1 MTMADDKPIALVT
14 GANRGLGL
22 ETSRQLGKRGIKV
35 LIGARDIAKGE
46 QAAETLGNEG
56 IDAEVIQLD
65 VSDAASIAAAISAI
79 SKDYGRLD
87 ILVNNAAIL
96 NDIGQQPSTVS
107 EKTLR
112 QNLDVNFVGPYLLTA
127 GFAELL
133 KAAPA
138 GRVLNMGTQV
148 GSFGNLSDPES
159 PIKDDIC
166 PAYQSSKIALNS
178 ITALFAKEFES
189 SNVKINS
196 VCPGWVMTDMG
207 HEDLPDYG
215 DAVKPMSPDEAV
227 DKILFLLDFGA
238 DVPSGGFF
246 SNGEPVPW

>member
-1 MTMADDKPIALVT
+1 MTDDKPIALVT

-22 ETSRQLGKRGIKV
+22 ETSRQLGKRGVKV
-35 LIGARDIAKGE
+35 LIGARDLAKGDL
-46 QAAETLGNEG
+46 AVETLRNEG
-56 IDAEVIQLD
+56 IDAEAIQID
-65 VSDAASIAAAISAI
+65 VSDAASITAAIAII
-79 SKDYGRLD
+79 SKEYRRLD
-87 ILVNNAAIL
+87 ILVNNAAVL
-96 NDIGQQPSTVS
+96 NDIGLQPSSVS
-107 EKTLR
+107 EETLR
-112 QNLDVNFVGPYLLTA
+112 QNLDVNFIGPYLLTA

-189 SNVKINS
+189 TNVKINS

-215 DAVKPMSPDEAV
+215 DAVKPLSPSEAV
-227 DKILFLLDFGA
+227 EKILFLLDFGA
-238 DVPSGGFF
+238 DMPSGGFF
-246 SNGEPVPW
+246 SHGELVPW

>member
-1 MTMADDKPIALVT
+1 MTDDKPIALVT

-35 LIGARDIAKGE
+35 LIGSRDLAKGE
-46 QAAETLGNEG
+46 QAAETLRNEG
-56 IDAEVIQLD
+56 IDAKVIQLD
-65 VSDAASIAAAISAI
+65 VSDAASISAANAAILR
-79 SKDYGRLD
+79 DYGRLD
-87 ILVNNAAIL
+87 ILVNNAAVL
-96 NDIGQQPSTVS
+96 NDLGQQPSAVS
-107 EKTLR
+107 EQTLR
-112 QNLDVNFVGPYLLTA
+112 QNLDVNFIGPYLLTA

-178 ITALFAKEFES
+178 MTALFAKEFES
-189 SNVKINS
+189 TNVKINS

-215 DAVKPMSPDEAV
+215 DAVKPLTPSEAV
-227 DKILFLLDFGA
+227 EKILFLLDFGA

>member
-1 MTMADDKPIALVT
+1 MTDDKPIALVT

-22 ETSRQLGKRGIKV
+22 ETSRQLGKRGVKV
-35 LIGARDIAKGE
+35 LIGARDLAKGDL
-46 QAAETLGNEG
+46 AVETLRNEG
-56 IDAEVIQLD
+56 IDAEAIQLD
-65 VSDAASIAAAISAI
+65 VSDTASIIAAIAAIS
-79 SKDYGRLD
+79 KGYNQLD
-87 ILVNNAAIL
+87 ILVNNAAVL
-96 NDIGQQPSTVS
+96 NDIGLQPSEVS
-107 EKTLR
+107 EEILR
-112 QNLDVNFVGPYLLTA
+112 QNLDVNFIGPYLLTA
-127 GFAELL
+127 GLAELL
-133 KAAPA
+133 KASPA

-189 SNVKINS
+189 TNVKINS

-227 DKILFLLDFGA
+227 AKILFLLDFAA
-238 DVPSGGFF
+238 DEPNGGFF

>member
-1 MTMADDKPIALVT
+1 MTNDKAIALVT

-22 ETSRQLGKRGIKV
+22 ETSRQLGKSGIKV
-35 LIGARDIAKGE
+35 LIGARDLSKGE
-46 QAAETLGNEG
+46 EAAETLKAEG
-56 IDAEVIQLD
+56 IDAVAIKLD
-65 VSDAASIAAAISAI
+65 VSDAASINGVIEAI

-87 ILVNNAAIL
+87 ILVNNAAVL
-96 NDIGQQPSTVS
+96 NDLGQQPSEVS
-107 EKTLR
+107 EQTLR
-112 QNLDVNFVGPYLLTA
+112 QNHDVNFIGPYLLTA
-127 GFAELL
+127 GFAALL

-159 PIKDDIC
+159 PLKDDIC

-178 ITALFAKEFES
+178 MTALFAKEFEA

-215 DAVKPMSPDEAV
+215 DSVKPMSPSEAV
-227 DKILFLLDFGA
+227 AKILFLLDFGA
-238 DVPSGGFF
+238 DVPSGVFF
-246 SNGEPVPW
+246 SHGEQVAW

>member
-1 MTMADDKPIALVT
+1 MTDDKPIALVT

-22 ETSRQLGKRGIKV
+22 ETSRQLGKRGVKV
-35 LIGARDIAKGE
+35 LIGARDLAKGDL
-46 QAAETLGNEG
+46 AVETLRNEG
-56 IDAEVIQLD
+56 IDAEAIQLD
-65 VSDAASIAAAISAI
+65 VSDAASITAAIAAI
-79 SKDYGRLD
+79 SKDYPRLD
-87 ILVNNAAIL
+87 ILVNNAAVL
-96 NDIGQQPSTVS
+96 NDIGQQPSSVS
-107 EKTLR
+107 EETLR
-112 QNLDVNFVGPYLLTA
+112 QNLDVNFIGPYLLTA

-189 SNVKINS
+189 TNVKINS

-215 DAVKPMSPDEAV
+215 DAVKPLSPSEAV
-227 DKILFLLDFGA
+227 EKILFLLDFGA
-238 DVPSGGFF
+238 DMPSGGFF
-246 SNGEPVPW
+246 SHGELVPW

>member
-1 MTMADDKPIALVT
+1 MTNDKPIALVT

-35 LIGARDIAKGE
+35 LIGARDLAKGE
-46 QAAETLGNEG
+46 QAAETLRNEG
-56 IDAEVIQLD
+56 VDAEAVQLD
-65 VSDAASIAAAISAI
+65 VSESSSIAAIIAAISQ
-79 SKDYGRLD
+79 DYGRLD
-87 ILVNNAAIL
+87 ILVNNAAVL
-96 NDIGQQPSTVS
+96 NDLGQQPSEVS
-107 EKTLR
+107 EQTLR
-112 QNLDVNFVGPYLLTA
+112 QNLDVNFIGPYLLTA
-127 GFAELL
+127 GLAELL

-178 ITALFAKEFES
+178 MTALFAKEFGA

-215 DAVKPMSPDEAV
+215 DAVKPMSPEEAV
-227 DKILFLLDFGA
+227 AKILFLIDFGT
-238 DVPSGGFF
+238 DVPNGGFF
-246 SNGEPVPW
+246 SNGEKIAW

>member
-1 MTMADDKPIALVT
+1 MADDKPIALVT

-22 ETSRQLGKRGIKV
+22 ETSRQLGKSGLKV
-35 LIGARDIAKGE
+35 LIGARDLAKGE
-46 QAAETLGNEG
+46 QAAETLKNEG
-56 IDAEVIQLD
+56 IDAVAIQLD
-65 VSDAASIAAAISAI
+65 VSDTASINAVISAI

-96 NDIGQQPSTVS
+96 NDIGQQPSAVS
-107 EKTLR
+107 EQTLR
-112 QNLDVNFVGPYLLTA
+112 QNHDVNFIGPYLLTA
-127 GFAELL
+127 GFAERL

-148 GSFGNLSDPES
+148 GSFGNLSDPGS
-159 PIKDDIC
+159 PLKDDIC

-178 ITALFAKEFES
+178 MTALFAKEFES
-189 SNVKINS
+189 TNVKINS

-215 DAVKPMSPDEAV
+215 DAVKPLSPSEAV
-227 DKILFLLDFGA
+227 EKILFLLDFGA

-246 SNGEPVPW
+246 SHGELVPW

>member
-1 MTMADDKPIALVT
+1 MSDDKAIALVT

-22 ETSRQLGKRGIKV
+22 ETSRQLGKSGIKV
-35 LIGARDIAKGE
+35 LIGARDLAKGE
-46 QAAETLGNEG
+46 KAAETLRNEG
-56 IDAEVIQLD
+56 IDAEAIQLD
-65 VSDAASIAAAISAI
+65 VSDASSINAAISTI
-79 SKDYGRLD
+79 SNEYGKLD

-96 NDIGQQPSTVS
+96 NDIGQQPSEVS
-107 EKTLR
+107 ELTLR

-127 GFAELL
+127 GLAELL
-133 KAAPA
+133 KAAPG

-189 SNVKINS
+189 THVKINS

-215 DAVKPMSPDEAV
+215 DAVKPMSPEEAV
-227 DKILFLLDFGA
+227 ANILFLLDFGA
-238 DVPSGGFF
+238 DAPSGSFF
-246 SNGEPVPW
+246 SNGEPVAW

>member
-1 MTMADDKPIALVT
+1 MTDDKPIALVT

-35 LIGARDIAKGE
+35 LIGARDLAKGE
-46 QAAETLGNEG
+46 QAAESLRNDG
-56 IDAEVIQLD
+56 IDAEAIQLD
-65 VSDAASIAAAISAI
+65 VSEAASIAAAIAAI
-79 SKDYGRLD
+79 SKDYRRLD
-87 ILVNNAAIL
+87 ILVNNAAVL
-96 NDIGQQPSTVS
+96 NDIGLQPSEVG
-107 EKTLR
+107 EEILR
-112 QNLDVNFVGPYLLTA
+112 QNLDVNFIGPYLLTA
-127 GFAELL
+127 GLAKLL

-148 GSFGNLSDPES
+148 GSFGNLSDPDS

-178 ITALFAKEFES
+178 ITALFAKEFDS
-189 SNVKINS
+189 TNVKINS

-215 DAVKPMSPDEAV
+215 DAVKPLTPDEAV
-227 DKILFLLDFGA
+227 AKIIFLLDFGT
-238 DVPSGGFF
+238 DVPNGGFF